1 MKRKFLVC
9 FSYYNSYGQ
18 TNIDSYGIE
27 ISGPINQ
34 DIAADVISKSLD
46 SSKNLIMVL
55 GWSLIEE

>member
-9 FSYYNSYGQ
+9 FSYYNCYRQ